1 MQQNAPFCI
10 LLKKIPFYHVF
21 FHTTGIF
28 KDMTEQI
35 LYPKYNRIHHF
46 ASWKKYSDPPLLV
59 SRGLACVSMGHLEN
73 RWATI
78 KKNPVI
84 FEVPLYLIIDRTSDS
99 CDSCGQFRKKE
110 RK

>member
-1 MQQNAPFCI
+1 
-10 LLKKIPFYHVF
+10 
-21 FHTTGIF
+21 
-28 KDMTEQI
+28 
-35 LYPKYNRIHHF
+35 
-46 ASWKKYSDPPLLV
+46 
-59 SRGLACVSMGHLEN
+59 MGHLEN

>member
-1 MQQNAPFCI
+1 
-10 LLKKIPFYHVF
+10 
-21 FHTTGIF
+21 
-28 KDMTEQI
+28 MTEQI

-46 ASWKKYSDPPLLV
+46 ASFWKKNSDPSPPPLPLLV